1 MNELQDVIDEGSVST
16 TAVEVIKV
24 LKMFD
29 HDRKYSVWIGGSTL
43 SSFCMFQQ
51 LWTSKHHGV
60 CCRHPQVFVRRG
72 RAVPRRHHVSGD

>member
-1 MNELQDVIDEGSVST
+1 MNELQDVLDEGSVLS
-16 TAVEVIKV
+16 TAVEVNRV

-43 SSFCMFQQ
+43 SSLNTFQQ

-60 CCRHPQVFVRRG
+60 
-72 RAVPRRHHVSGD
+72 